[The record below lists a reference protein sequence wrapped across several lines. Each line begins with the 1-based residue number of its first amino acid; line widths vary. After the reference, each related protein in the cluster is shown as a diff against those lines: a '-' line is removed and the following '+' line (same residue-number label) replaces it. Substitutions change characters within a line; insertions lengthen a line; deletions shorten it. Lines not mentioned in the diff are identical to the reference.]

1 MIVTTYTALHL
12 VEVEKNGLSDSKM
25 IILFDESE
33 QNYYLYGT
41 RRQLKSVNNE
51 KLNYEYVY
59 DYSRLNS
66 LVSLIL
72 LITNKLSKENN
83 DCDYTIE
90 IHNIQIDNEEYP
102 YLDYFYL
109 INKFSKHNEMVAYDN
124 HILKYNKLKKI
135 LKTLTSSY

>member
-1 MIVTTYTALHL
+1 MVLTTYTALHL
-12 VEVEKNGLSDSKM
+12 VEVEKSGLSDSKM

-41 RRQLKSVNNE
+41 RRQLKSENNE
-51 KLNYEYVY
+51 RLNYEYVY

-72 LITNKLSKENN
+72 LITNKLSREND
-83 DCDYTIE
+83 DCNYIIE
-90 IHNIQIDNEEYP
+90 IHNIQINAEEHP

-109 INKFSKHNEMVAYDN
+109 INKFTKHNEMVAYDN